1 MTELYLSVKKYMI
14 NSNANFIVWKHHW
27 LLPVLQCLG
36 ESASTGGKCGG
47 SHLPASAVPNPKD
60 HIDLYS
66 NAMHVLSFKI
76 IHFLAAFNSS
86 LLKRKKIFPFFVFL
100 SFLLKRKLT
109 TWAQQH
115 LTLEMK
121 LNCHFFFFFHFTDF
135 WGVVKSIMLAKPKCI
150 IWWSEFWD
158 ANFMFLKNLGQFI
171 CSMFQAWRPLGKVW
185 VSHK

>member
-1 MTELYLSVKKYMI
+1 MTELYLSAKKYMI

-60 HIDLYS
+60 HIDPYS

-121 LNCHFFFFFHFTDF
+121 LNCHFFFFFISLIFGGWSSQLCWQNQSASSGDLNFEMPTLCFSKIWASSSVQCSKLEGH
-135 WGVVKSIMLAKPKCI
+135 WVKY
-150 IWWSEFWD
+150 E
-158 ANFMFLKNLGQFI
+158 
-171 CSMFQAWRPLGKVW
+171 
-185 VSHK
+185 